1 MSGIVGIINLDG
13 QPVDRQ
19 LLWRMTEVMAS
30 RGPDEQQIWI
40 DGNVGFGHTLLRT
53 TVEAETEKQPLT
65 LDGKAW
71 LTADARIDGRTEL
84 VSALEAKL
92 DRDIRIPI
100 RSPQAGASFRK
111 PNDAE
116 LILFAYEAWG
126 EDCVQHLIGDF
137 AFAIWAN
144 PKRRLFCARDHSGVR
159 QLFYSFDSQSLV
171 FSNTLDSIRLYP
183 RVSNKLN
190 DAAIGDFLLFGFSQ
204 TPKNTIF
211 ADIERL
217 PSARSLTL
225 SDRLLKMSQYWTPR
239 STSIEFKKES
249 QYIEAFQY
257 LFKSAV
263 DDRLRTARVSVSMS
277 GGMDSSAVAAM
288 ALRGLQQSSAPFD
301 LRAFCVVYDRT
312 FADPERDYATVVA
325 RALGLPIEYL
335 EGDAINANDS
345 RGDRTFL
352 RPQPFQV
359 DPFYAVTDSL
369 LGRMCAH
376 GRVALTG
383 WDGDTILNESPR
395 HLYSTLL
402 KELRVG
408 QLAADL
414 VRYTAWR
421 RKPPPIGFRT
431 NLKRILGRY
440 PKSAPFPEWLNPE
453 FVRAQNLLERWREI
467 NSHPCVFNSIRPNA
481 FRILSSPN
489 WGALFERYDSG
500 ITSLPLEVR
509 HPLADVRVIEYAL
522 GLPVIP
528 WVIDKQILRAAMK
541 DILPEPIRLRPKSPL
556 NFEPAVAL
564 IGSEKFKQIDEF
576 SPTATISAYVDRQA
590 IPKIASEKDSIRLW
604 MNARPF
610 ILNQW
615 LLHSLPVDKNQSL
628 EKSKNDC
635 QIKDRRFG

>member
-13 QPVDRQ
+13 RPVDRQ

-40 DGNVGFGHTLLRT
+40 DGNVGFGHTLFRT

-65 LDGKAW
+65 LDNKVW

-84 VSALEAKL
+84 ISALEGKL
-92 DRDIRIPI
+92 DRDIRA
-100 RSPQAGASFRK
+100 PQTLRK

-116 LILFAYEAWG
+116 LILYAYEAWG

-137 AFAIWAN
+137 AFAIWDN

-159 QLFYSFDSQSLV
+159 QLFYFFDSQSLV
-171 FSNTLDSIRLYP
+171 FSNTLNSLRLYP

-190 DAAIGDFLLFGFSQ
+190 DTVIGDFLLFSFNQS
-204 TPKNTIF
+204 PINTIF

-217 PSARSLTL
+217 PSGRRLTL
-225 SDRLLKMSQYWTPR
+225 SNGALKTTQYWTPR
-239 STSIEFKKES
+239 ASSIQFKKES
-249 QYIEAFQY
+249 EYIEAFKE
-257 LFKSAV
+257 LFRSAV
-263 DDRLRTARVSVSMS
+263 DDRLRTAQVSVSMS
-277 GGMDSSAVAAM
+277 GGMDSSAVAAL
-288 ALRGLQQSSAPFD
+288 AHRGLQQSSAPFD
-301 LRAFCVVYDRT
+301 LRAFCVVYDRS

-325 RALGLPIEYL
+325 RALRLPIEYL

-345 RGDRTFL
+345 RGARAFL

-369 LGRMCAH
+369 LGRMSAH

-395 HLYSTLL
+395 YLYSTLL
-402 KELRVG
+402 KQLRVG
-408 QLAADL
+408 QLAANL
-414 VRYTAWR
+414 VRYAAWT
-421 RKPPPIGFRT
+421 RKPPPIGLRT
-431 NLKRILGRY
+431 SLKRIFGRY

-453 FVRAQNLLERWREI
+453 FVRAQNLVERWRDI
-467 NSHPCVFNSIRPNA
+467 NSEPRVFHSIRPNA

-500 ITSLPLEVR
+500 VTSLPLEVR

-528 WVIDKQILRAAMK
+528 WVIDKQILRASMQ
-541 DILPEPIRLRPKSPL
+541 DMLPRSICVRPKSPL

-564 IGSEKFKQIDEF
+564 IGSEKFKQVDEF
-576 SPTATISAYVDRQA
+576 SPTPTIHAYIDRQA
-590 IPKIASEKDSIRLW
+590 VPKITSEENSVRLW

-615 LLHSLPVDKNQSL
+615 LLHSLPINKNQSP
-628 EKSKNDC
+628 EKSENDC